1 MASPSGASGHLGPES
16 VGDSSAPMSS
26 NPQIPPCSMNSD
38 DSQNENDQHDQHD
51 QDQDQDQD
59 HDQNNDQEPTC
70 PWQTSRFNHQECS
83 RFLDCPSHAI
93 ERSLSESGEQD
104 RESIHSSHS
113 PEIHPPD
120 NDREQTDQQT
130 SRFSDQELAQG
141 VNNENSPQSTPADE
155 PDDDG
160 DATSATTDTATSAEE
175 DAGTAVT
182 QEPEQSSDS
191 QQNIEMDD
199 SESRSRN
206 RRSDQQDSQNTP
218 NTPSEHPEHMQRPS
232 RVTSATNTQRAQR
245 RYATPSRER
254 MDAPLPSLRPLE
266 EALPP
271 LPRSARQSVSSDSQR
286 PRWQP
291 DNEVTYCPICH
302 TQFSFFVRKHHCR
315 KCGRVVCNSCSPHRI
330 IIPHQYIVRPPGS
343 EAAMHQSLLVDGL
356 GAGYFDVNDMSGG
369 ERVRLCNPC
378 VPDPNTAPPQSPGPQ
393 ATLSPRVPHSRS
405 RSSIGDAYGTL
416 QSSNRHGAVFA
427 PGTSG
432 DPYRY
437 LSPRIRSVTM
447 VFLPLLSEFAPD
459 TNSQLQGSAS
469 SGSSPSN
476 SHRRRSG
483 AHQTPIERFLAS
495 AQAASPSSYPERY
508 SSLGE
513 SSSRQRALPPTP
525 QIAEE
530 DECPICHRELPSS
543 SLPNAEAL
551 RESHITT
558 CIQTHSTYG
567 TPRGGEGGAP
577 VAPRRTGMYTYVAT
591 EKDCIDDAE
600 CTICLEEFTVGVPM
614 ARLECLCRFHR
625 ACISSWFVKHPGR
638 CPVHQHD
645 GFGY

>member
-1 MASPSGASGHLGPES
+1 MASPSGASGQLASES
-16 VGDSSAPMSS
+16 ARDYVDLVSSSS
-26 NPQIPPCSMNSD
+26 QSSGSISSD
-38 DSQNENDQHDQHD
+38 DAGSHHEDGQHD
-51 QDQDQDQD
+51 QDRNDEQD
-59 HDQNNDQEPTC
+59 PICSWRT
-70 PWQTSRFNHQECS
+70 PRFHHQECS
-83 RFLDCPSHAI
+83 RYFDCPSHTI
-93 ERSLSESGEQD
+93 ERSLSDNGSVDQ
-104 RESIHSSHS
+104 ESIHSARS
-113 PEIHPPD
+113 PERSHPD
-120 NDREQTDQQT
+120 NDRDEPTEQT
-130 SRFSDQELAQG
+130 SRFSDQELAQVG
-141 VNNENSPQSTPADE
+141 VHRQDAQTTVTDGANDDRDAASATVDAVTSTG
-155 PDDDG
+155 G
-160 DATSATTDTATSAEE
+160 DAGSAVA
-175 DAGTAVT
+175 
-182 QEPEQSSDS
+182 QEPGQSVSNTHQSAHVEEMGSSS
-191 QQNIEMDD
+191 Q
-199 SESRSRN
+199 N
-206 RRSDQQDSQNTP
+206 RRSGQPESADAAPDRLGDRTQSASQ
-218 NTPSEHPEHMQRPS
+218 
-232 RVTSATNTQRAQR
+232 RVNSAGSPGPR
-245 RYATPSRER
+245 RTRATPSRER
-254 MDAPLPSLRPLE
+254 MDAPLPSLRPSE

-271 LPRSARQSVSSDSQR
+271 LPRSARRSTSSDPQR

-315 KCGRVVCNSCSPHRI
+315 KCGRVVCNACSPHRI

-343 EAAMHQSLLVDGL
+343 EASMHQSLLIDGL

-369 ERVRLCNPC
+369 DRVRLCNPC
-378 VPDPNTAPPQSPGPQ
+378 VPDPNTAPPQSPSPQ
-393 ATLSPRVPHSRS
+393 ATLSPRSTHQRS
-405 RSSIGDAYGTL
+405 RSSIGNAYGTL

-437 LSPRIRSVTM
+437 LNPRMRSVTM
-447 VFLPLLSEFAPD
+447 
-459 TNSQLQGSAS
+459 GSAS
-469 SGSSPSN
+469 SGSSPGPSY
-476 SHRRRSG
+476 RRRSG
-483 AHQTPIERFLAS
+483 MHAIERLLANAN

-513 SSSRQRALPPTP
+513 SSRQRALPPTP

-530 DECPICHRELPSS
+530 DECPICHHELPSQ
-543 SLPNAEAL
+543 SLLNAQAL
-551 RESHITT
+551 RESHIAT

>member
-16 VGDSSAPMSS
+16 AGDHSAPLS
-26 NPQIPPCSMNSD
+26 NNSQSPPRSINSD
-38 DSQNENDQHDQHD
+38 DSQNENDQHDQ
-51 QDQDQDQD
+51 D
-59 HDQNNDQEPTC
+59 HDQNNDREPIC
-70 PWQTSRFNHQECS
+70 PWRTSRFQNQECS
-83 RFLDCPSHAI
+83 RYFDCPSHAI
-93 ERSLSESGEQD
+93 ERSLSESGEAD

-113 PEIHPPD
+113 PEIPPSD
-120 NDREQTDQQT
+120 NGREQTDQQN

-141 VNNENSPQSTPADE
+141 VNNGHDAQSTPTDE

-160 DATSATTDTATSAEE
+160 DATSATTDPATSAEE
-175 DAGTAVT
+175 DAGTAVA
-182 QEPEQSSDS
+182 QESSDT
-191 QQNIEMDD
+191 QQNTEMDD
-199 SESRSRN
+199 SESRSQN
-206 RRSDQQDSQNTP
+206 RRSDQHDSP
-218 NTPSEHPEHMQRPS
+218 NTPSDHPEHMQRSS
-232 RVTSATNTQRAQR
+232 RGTSAINTQRAQR
-245 RYATPSRER
+245 TYATPSRER

-330 IIPHQYIVRPPGS
+330 IIPHQYIVRPPGA
-343 EAAMHQSLLVDGL
+343 EAAMHHSLLVDGL

-369 ERVRLCNPC
+369 ER
-378 VPDPNTAPPQSPGPQ
+378 
-393 ATLSPRVPHSRS
+393 
-405 RSSIGDAYGTL
+405 
-416 QSSNRHGAVFA
+416 
-427 PGTSG
+427 
-432 DPYRY
+432 
-437 LSPRIRSVTM
+437 
-447 VFLPLLSEFAPD
+447 
-459 TNSQLQGSAS
+459 GSTS
-469 SGSSPSN
+469 SGSSPGT

>member
-16 VGDSSAPMSS
+16 AGDHSAPLSS
-26 NPQIPPCSMNSD
+26 NSQSPPRSINSD
-38 DSQNENDQHDQHD
+38 DSQNENDQHDQ
-51 QDQDQDQD
+51 
-59 HDQNNDQEPTC
+59 DQNNDREPIC
-70 PWQTSRFNHQECS
+70 PWRTSRFHNQECS
-83 RFLDCPSHAI
+83 RYFDCPSHAI
-93 ERSLSESGEQD
+93 ERSLSESGEAD
-104 RESIHSSHS
+104 RESTHSSHS
-113 PEIHPPD
+113 PEIPPSD
-120 NDREQTDQQT
+120 NGREQTDQQN

-141 VNNENSPQSTPADE
+141 VNNGHDAQSTPTEE
-155 PDDDG
+155 PDDDR
-160 DATSATTDTATSAEE
+160 DATSATTDPATSAEE
-175 DAGTAVT
+175 DAGTAVA
-182 QEPEQSSDS
+182 QEPEQSSDT
-191 QQNIEMDD
+191 QQSTEMDD
-199 SESRSRN
+199 SESRSQN
-206 RRSDQQDSQNTP
+206 RRSDQHDSP
-218 NTPSEHPEHMQRPS
+218 DTPSEHPEHMQRPS
-232 RVTSATNTQRAQR
+232 RGTSAINTQRAQR
-245 RYATPSRER
+245 TYATPSRER

-330 IIPHQYIVRPPGS
+330 IIPHQYIVRPPGA
-343 EAAMHQSLLVDGL
+343 EAAMHHSLLVDGL

-393 ATLSPRVPHSRS
+393 STLSPRVPHQRS

-432 DPYRY
+432 DSYRY
-437 LSPRIRSVTM
+437 LSPRMRSVTM
-447 VFLPLLSEFAPD
+447 
-459 TNSQLQGSAS
+459 GSTS
-469 SGSSPSN
+469 SGSSPGT

-543 SLPNAEAL
+543 SLPNADAL

>member
-16 VGDSSAPMSS
+16 AGDSSAPMSS
-26 NPQIPPCSMNSD
+26 NPQSPPRSMNSD
-38 DSQNENDQHDQHD
+38 DSQNENDQHDQE
-51 QDQDQDQD
+51 QDQD

-83 RFLDCPSHAI
+83 RYLDCPSHAI

-113 PEIHPPD
+113 PEIPPPD

-141 VNNENSPQSTPADE
+141 VNNENSAQSTPADE

-175 DAGTAVT
+175 DAGTAVA
-182 QEPEQSSDS
+182 QEPGQSSDS

-218 NTPSEHPEHMQRPS
+218 NTPFEHPEHTQRPS

-245 RYATPSRER
+245 TYATPSRER

-369 ERVRLCNPC
+369 ER
-378 VPDPNTAPPQSPGPQ
+378 
-393 ATLSPRVPHSRS
+393 
-405 RSSIGDAYGTL
+405 
-416 QSSNRHGAVFA
+416 
-427 PGTSG
+427 
-432 DPYRY
+432 
-437 LSPRIRSVTM
+437 
-447 VFLPLLSEFAPD
+447 
-459 TNSQLQGSAS
+459 GSAS

>member
-1 MASPSGASGHLGPES
+1 MASPSGASGYLGPES
-16 VGDSSAPMSS
+16 AGEHSAPLSS
-26 NPQIPPCSMNSD
+26 NSHSPPRSINSD
-38 DSQNENDQHDQHD
+38 DNQNENDQHDRD

-59 HDQNNDQEPTC
+59 QDNDREPTC
-70 PWQTSRFNHQECS
+70 PWQTSRFHHQECS
-83 RFLDCPSHAI
+83 RYFDCPSHAI
-93 ERSLSESGEQD
+93 ERSLSQSGEAD
-104 RESIHSSHS
+104 RESINSSHS
-113 PEIHPPD
+113 PEIPPPD
-120 NDREQTDQQT
+120 TDREHTDQQN

-141 VNNENSPQSTPADE
+141 VNNGDDAQSTTADE
-155 PDDDG
+155 PDDDR
-160 DATSATTDTATSAEE
+160 DATSATTDPETSAEE
-175 DAGTAVT
+175 DAGTAVA
-182 QEPEQSSDS
+182 QEPEQPSDN
-191 QQNIEMDD
+191 QQNTEMDD
-199 SESRSRN
+199 SESISQN
-206 RRSDQQDSQNTP
+206 RRSEQQNSI
-218 NTPSEHPEHMQRPS
+218 NTPSEHTEHIQRPS
-232 RVTSATNTQRAQR
+232 RGTSATNTQRAPR
-245 RYATPSRER
+245 TYATPSRER

-271 LPRSARQSVSSDSQR
+271 LSRSARQSVSSDSQR

-302 TQFSFFVRKHHCR
+302 AQFSFFVRKHHCR

-393 ATLSPRVPHSRS
+393 ATLSPRVPHQRS
-405 RSSIGDAYGTL
+405 RSNIGDAYGTL

-437 LSPRIRSVTM
+437 LSPRMRSVTM
-447 VFLPLLSEFAPD
+447 
-459 TNSQLQGSAS
+459 GSTS
-469 SGSSPSN
+469 SGSSPGP

-558 CIQTHSTYG
+558 CIQTHSAYG

-577 VAPRRTGMYTYVAT
+577 VAPRRTGMYTYIAT

>member
-1 MASPSGASGHLGPES
+1 MTSPSGASGHLGSELAR
-16 VGDSSAPMSS
+16 DFSAPMSS
-26 NPQIPPCSMNSD
+26 NTQSPRSINSD
-38 DSQNENDQHDQHD
+38 DSQSE
-51 QDQDQDQD
+51 
-59 HDQNNDQEPTC
+59 HDQNNLDQNTDEEAIC
-70 PWQTSRFNHQECS
+70 QWRTSRFYHQECS
-83 RFLDCPSHAI
+83 RYFDCPSHTI
-93 ERSLSESGEQD
+93 ERSLSETGEADQ
-104 RESIHSSHS
+104 ESIHSSHS
-113 PEIHPPD
+113 PEISRPD
-120 NDREQTDQQT
+120 NDQGLADEPT
-130 SRFSDQELAQG
+130 SHFTEQELAQ
-141 VNNENSPQSTPADE
+141 VENDIEDPQTTPADDT
-155 PDDDG
+155 DDDR
-160 DATSATTDTATSAEE
+160 DATSATSDPSTNAEDT
-175 DAGTAVT
+175 GTVVA
-182 QEPEQSSDS
+182 QQPEHGSNA
-191 QQNIEMDD
+191 QQNIRQNIEINEM
-199 SESRSRN
+199 ESSSQN
-206 RRSDQQDSQNTP
+206 RRSEQHEIP
-218 NTPSEHPEHMQRPS
+218 NPPSEHSEHRHRSSQS
-232 RVTSATNTQRAQR
+232 TSATNTQTTQR
-245 RYATPSRER
+245 TYATPSRER

-315 KCGRVVCNSCSPHRI
+315 I

-343 EAAMHQSLLVDGL
+343 EAMHQSLLVDGL

-393 ATLSPRVPHSRS
+393 ATLSPRAPHQRS

-416 QSSNRHGAVFA
+416 QPSNRHGAVFA
-427 PGTSG
+427 PGTTG

-437 LSPRIRSVTM
+437 LSPRMRSVTM
-447 VFLPLLSEFAPD
+447 
-459 TNSQLQGSAS
+459 GSAS
-469 SGSSPSN
+469 SGSSPGP

-483 AHQTPIERFLAS
+483 AHQTPIERFLSS

-530 DECPICHRELPSS
+530 DECPICHRELPSQ

>member
-1 MASPSGASGHLGPES
+1 MASPSGASGQFASESARDYGDLISSSSPSSGSISSHVGPHHEY
-16 VGDSSAPMSS
+16 DR
-26 NPQIPPCSMNSD
+26 
-38 DSQNENDQHDQHD
+38 HD
-51 QDQDQDQD
+51 QDQNNEQD
-59 HDQNNDQEPTC
+59 PICSWRT
-70 PWQTSRFNHQECS
+70 PRFHHQECS
-83 RFLDCPSHAI
+83 RYFDCPSHTI
-93 ERSLSESGEQD
+93 ERSLSDNGSVDQT
-104 RESIHSSHS
+104 SIHSAHSSERSH
-113 PEIHPPD
+113 PD
-120 NDREQTDQQT
+120 NDRAESTEQT
-130 SRFSDQELAQG
+130 SRFSDQELAQVG
-141 VNNENSPQSTPADE
+141 IQRQDAQTTTTDETDADR
-155 PDDDG
+155 
-160 DATSATTDTATSAEE
+160 DAASATVDAAVSAEG
-175 DAGTAVT
+175 DSSSAVT
-182 QEPEQSSDS
+182 QELGQSSSNTHQSAHAEEIGSSS
-191 QQNIEMDD
+191 Q
-199 SESRSRN
+199 N
-206 RRSDQQDSQNTP
+206 RRSGQ
-218 NTPSEHPEHMQRPS
+218 PESADAASDRLEDTTQSTNRRESTVGSSGPQR
-232 RVTSATNTQRAQR
+232 TRAI
-245 RYATPSRER
+245 PSRER
-254 MDAPLPSLRPLE
+254 MDAPLPSPRPSE

-271 LPRSARQSVSSDSQR
+271 LPRSARQSTSSDPQR

-315 KCGRVVCNSCSPHRI
+315 KCGRVVCHACSPHRI

-343 EAAMHQSLLVDGL
+343 EASMHQSLLIDGL

-378 VPDPNTAPPQSPGPQ
+378 VPDPNTAPPQSPSPQ
-393 ATLSPRVPHSRS
+393 ATLSPRSTHHRS
-405 RSSIGDAYGTL
+405 RSSIGNAYGTL
-416 QSSNRHGAVFA
+416 QPSNRHGAVFA

-437 LSPRIRSVTM
+437 LNPRMRSVTM
-447 VFLPLLSEFAPD
+447 
-459 TNSQLQGSAS
+459 GSTS
-469 SGSSPSN
+469 SGSSPGPSY
-476 SHRRRSG
+476 RRRSG
-483 AHQTPIERFLAS
+483 AHQTPIERLLAS
-495 AQAASPSSYPERY
+495 TQAASPSSYPERY

-513 SSSRQRALPPTP
+513 SSRQRALPPTP

-530 DECPICHRELPSS
+530 DECPICHRELPSQ
-543 SLPNAEAL
+543 SLPNAEEL

>member
-1 MASPSGASGHLGPES
+1 MASPSGASGHLGPEFAR
-16 VGDSSAPMSS
+16 DHSAPLSS
-26 NPQIPPCSMNSD
+26 DSQSPPSMNSG
-38 DSQNENDQHDQHD
+38 DSQLENDQHDQ
-51 QDQDQDQD
+51 D
-59 HDQNNDQEPTC
+59 HDRNNGRELIC
-70 PWQTSRFNHQECS
+70 PWQTSRYHHQECS
-83 RFLDCPSHAI
+83 RYFDCPSHTI
-93 ERSLSESGEQD
+93 ERSLSENDEAD
-104 RESIHSSHS
+104 RESIRSSHS
-113 PEIHPPD
+113 LEIPPPD
-120 NDREQTDQQT
+120 NDPEQTDEQT
-130 SRFSDQELAQG
+130 SRFSDRELAQVSG
-141 VNNENSPQSTPADE
+141 NEEDAQNTAADE
-155 PDDDG
+155 QDDDR
-160 DATSATTDTATSAEE
+160 DATSATSDPTTSAE
-175 DAGTAVT
+175 DDSGTAVIR
-182 QEPEQSSDS
+182 EPEQSSD
-191 QQNIEMDD
+191 I
-199 SESRSRN
+199 
-206 RRSDQQDSQNTP
+206 QQDTETANLESSTQARPSDRHEPP
-218 NTPSEHPEHMQRPS
+218 NPPADHPEHMHRPS
-232 RVTSATNTQRAQR
+232 GSASTANTQRAQR
-245 RYATPSRER
+245 PYATPSRER

-393 ATLSPRVPHSRS
+393 ATLSPRVPHQRS

-437 LSPRIRSVTM
+437 LSPRMRSVTM
-447 VFLPLLSEFAPD
+447 VFCLLPFTFVSA
-459 TNSQLQGSAS
+459 TNIRNQGSAS
-469 SGSSPSN
+469 SGSSPGP

-483 AHQTPIERFLAS
+483 AHQTTIERFLAS

-543 SLPNAEAL
+543 TLPNAEAL